1 MIIVIFTFIVIRI
14 VSVNERKDSHQVLAR
29 LINKGNIEMTT
40 MLPLLTILGQVMTT
54 ITLQYKHKKHNP
66 ARKKAIFAEEITSDV
81 AIGFRRGLL

>member
-54 ITLQYKHKKHNP
+54 ITLQM
-66 ARKKAIFAEEITSDV
+66 
-81 AIGFRRGLL
+81 

>member
-54 ITLQYKHKKHNP
+54 ITLQ
-66 ARKKAIFAEEITSDV
+66 I
-81 AIGFRRGLL
+81 

>member
-1 MIIVIFTFIVIRI
+1 MTIVIFTFIVIRI

-54 ITLQYKHKKHNP
+54 ITLQ
-66 ARKKAIFAEEITSDV
+66 I
-81 AIGFRRGLL
+81 

>member
-29 LINKGNIEMTT
+29 LINKGDIEMTT

-54 ITLQYKHKKHNP
+54 ITLQ
-66 ARKKAIFAEEITSDV
+66 I
-81 AIGFRRGLL
+81 

>member
-29 LINKGNIEMTT
+29 LINKGNIKMTT

-54 ITLQYKHKKHNP
+54 ITLQ
-66 ARKKAIFAEEITSDV
+66 I
-81 AIGFRRGLL
+81 